1 MRFVA
6 RFKSSLTKNAA
17 SQQRKLLIISSVSWE
32 KKCTKIFMDL
42 WKQAPFLRTSVNASG
57 IFAFRRKLWLCC
69 DMKSNT
75 NGIEAAFL
83 KVYE

>member
-1 MRFVA
+1 
-6 RFKSSLTKNAA
+6 
-17 SQQRKLLIISSVSWE
+17 
-32 KKCTKIFMDL
+32 MDL